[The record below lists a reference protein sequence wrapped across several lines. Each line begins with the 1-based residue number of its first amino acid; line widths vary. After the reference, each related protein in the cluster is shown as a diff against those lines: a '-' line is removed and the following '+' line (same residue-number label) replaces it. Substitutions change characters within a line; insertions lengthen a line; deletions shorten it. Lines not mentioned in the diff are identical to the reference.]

1 METLTLNTTEIR
13 SLLGKINHR
22 VSHRTNQLTP
32 WELDFLGNMD
42 YWLRHQQRTTL
53 SVKQTRS
60 LLKVLDRT
68 QNAVAAAPKPI
79 RKPRKAR
86 STRR

>member
-1 METLTLNTTEIR
+1 METLTLKTTEIR
-13 SLLGKINHR
+13 SLLGKIQHR
-22 VSHRTNQLTP
+22 VSHRANQLTP

-53 SVKQTRS
+53 SVKQTRT

-68 QNAVAAAPKPI
+68 QDAVPATPKPVK
-79 RKPRKAR
+79 KPCKAR
-86 STRR
+86 SKRR